1 MRYRPLD
8 QNGDY
13 TTGVPWLVDSPECVE
28 QAIQTR
34 LNLWRREWFL
44 DTSDGTD
51 YFGEVLGERPERDP
65 DQEVQQRILGTPG
78 VTSISAYSATYDG
91 NARAY
96 NITATVETQYGQ
108 VQLSTAVPVPAVP

>member
-8 QNGDY
+8 ANGDY
-13 TTGVPWLVDSPECVE
+13 TTGQPWLANSPECVG

-34 LNLWRREWFL
+34 LNMWKGEWFV

-51 YFGEVLGERPERDP
+51 YFGEVLGERPERNP
-65 DQEVQQRILGTPG
+65 DSAIQQRILGTQG
-78 VTSISAYSATYDG
+78 VTSISAYSGSYDG
-91 NARAY
+91 GARKY

-108 VQLSTAVPVPAVP
+108 VKVQTAVPVPAVP